1 MKIDNFMSLSNFSIK
16 SLAIKIACFS
26 LTFLTIQSINAQEG
40 PNLTDAQGKRHGE
53 WKVNFPGS
61 TQTKFEGTFNH
72 GKETGKFKFYKKGYE
87 KHPSAIMNFNTGSDS
102 IAVKYYTQKG
112 EVISEGMMLNKKR
125 AGKWTT
131 YHQGSDQIM
140 MTEYYKND
148 ILNGLQTTF
157 FKNGKVGEK
166 TNYVNGIKDGS
177 SQIYADNGQLLQDLN
192 YKNGELD
199 GHQTYYKPDGSLV
212 AEGDYKNGRRIED
225 QTNSKN

>member
-1 MKIDNFMSLSNFSIK
+1 MSLFHLTSKRPIS
-16 SLAIKIACFS
+16 KIAILS
-26 LTFLTIQSINAQEG
+26 LLFLTLQNLNAQEG
-40 PNLTDAQGKRHGE
+40 PNLNDAQGKRHGE

-61 TQTKFEGTFNH
+61 NQTKFEGTFNH

-87 KHPSAIMNFNTGSDS
+87 KHPSAIMDFDTGSDS
-102 IAVKYYTQKG
+102 IAVKYYTQQG

-131 YHQGSDQIM
+131 YHHKSDQIM
-140 MTEYYKND
+140 MMEYYKND
-148 ILNGLQTTF
+148 ELNGLQTTY

-166 TNYVNGIKDGS
+166 TNYLNGIKNGS

-199 GHQTYYKPDGSLV
+199 GHQTYYNPEGSLV

-225 QTNSKN
+225 QQRK

>member
-1 MKIDNFMSLSNFSIK
+1 MKIDKFMSLFNFSTK
-16 SLAIKIACFS
+16 SIVYQWACFS
-26 LTFLTIQSINAQEG
+26 FIFLAFQNLNAQEG
-40 PNLTDAQGKRHGE
+40 ANLSDAQGKRHGE
-53 WKVNFPGS
+53 WKVNFPG
-61 TQTKFEGTFNH
+61 TNQTKFEGTFNH

-87 KHPSAIMNFNTGSDS
+87 NYPSAIMNFETGSDS

-131 YHQGSDQIM
+131 YHHKSNQIM

-148 ILNGLQTTF
+148 ILNGLQTTY

-166 TNYVNGIKDGS
+166 TNYKNGIKDGS
-177 SQIYADNGQLLQDLN
+177 SQIYADNGQLLQDLH

-225 QTNSKN
+225 QNKLKN

>member
-1 MKIDNFMSLSNFSIK
+1 MKIDKIMRLSNFSIN
-16 SLAIKIACFS
+16 SLAVKVACFS
-26 LTFLTIQSINAQEG
+26 ITFLVFQNIKAQEG

-61 TQTKFEGTFNH
+61 SQTKFEGTFNH

-87 KHPSAIMNFNTGSDS
+87 KHPSAIMSFDTGSDS

-112 EVISEGMMLNKKR
+112 DVISEGMMLNKKR

-131 YHQGSDQIM
+131 YHNQSDQIM

-192 YKNGELD
+192 YKNGELH
-199 GHQTYYKPDGSLV
+199 GHQTYYDPQGDLV
-212 AEGDYKNGRRIED
+212 AQGDYKNGARVKDED
-225 QTNSKN
+225 LSKN